1 MEAYCE
7 QNIKT
12 KWNLSWK
19 LERGKGETWQ
29 ILERQR
35 WPLLSNWLR
44 LLLAPLC
51 IKGRQSMCHITG
63 SENQKT
69 IAGLWS
75 KDTILDLPKDL
86 GKVSRLSYLLSLFN
100 ASRKIWGQGGKMK
113 FLLRVG
119 WGNGNREEIISI
131 LTLLLN
137 QYSDN
142 IYYLLILFWINPI
155 CSQLLL
161 LFDDS
166 EKYI

>member
-1 MEAYCE
+1 
-7 QNIKT
+7 
-12 KWNLSWK
+12 
-19 LERGKGETWQ
+19 
-29 ILERQR
+29 
-35 WPLLSNWLR
+35 
-44 LLLAPLC
+44 
-51 IKGRQSMCHITG
+51 MCQITG

-142 IYYLLILFWINPI
+142 IYYLLILF
-155 CSQLLL
+155 
-161 LFDDS
+161 
-166 EKYI
+166 

>member
-1 MEAYCE
+1 MEAHCE

-12 KWNLSWK
+12 KWNLFWK

-35 WPLLSNWLR
+35 WPLLSW
-44 LLLAPLC
+44 AELC

-69 IAGLWS
+69 IAGLCS

-100 ASRKIWGQGGKMK
+100 ASRKIWRQGGKMK